1 MMQISVGEYSRWRE
15 RQVQRH
21 QGRNELDV
29 PKTQQEGQWGGAS
42 RSKEGGDGC
51 VSTSPGVPP
60 SLINCID
67 FVSGGMET
75 DQNILSREET
85 CSI

>member
-1 MMQISVGEYSRWRE
+1 MEE

-21 QGRNELDV
+21 QGSNELDV

-51 VSTSPGVPP
+51 VSTSLGSHHP
-60 SLINCID
+60 S
-67 FVSGGMET
+67 
-75 DQNILSREET
+75 
-85 CSI
+85 

>member
-1 MMQISVGEYSRWRE
+1 MEGMPSSEAIGQEGAWCTK
-15 RQVQRH
+15 
-21 QGRNELDV
+21 NW
-29 PKTQQEGQWGGAS
+29 QEGQGDSPS
-42 RSKEGGDGC
+42 RSRVGGHGC
-51 VSTSPGVPP
+51 VSTTPGVPP

-67 FVSGGMET
+67 FISGGMET